1 MWWLRKQLL
10 RIKLYITEN
19 YILEKESLII
29 WYAIMFALGAAFYLS
44 FPYEL
49 STIAV
54 LFFLESILVLLYIFR
69 NKAKIFKL
77 LTYVIVFTLGLT
89 IAKADAL
96 FKSKQ
101 IDKSLSETIYING
114 QVKVIDYNSNNRPRL
129 LITKANNFDR
139 DLKGDYKIS
148 ISKLEPW
155 MKEGSCVELVA
166 QLPKSFTPNPLSNYN
181 MNRNNFY
188 KEISAIGYSIGPV
201 YEKDCKE
208 IQNNKSNMITKIR
221 NKIKTVIEN
230 NTTPNEGAIIKA
242 LTIGDRSLISNKLN
256 ENYRTSGL
264 AHVLSISGMH
274 MSIIALLVF
283 WLVRLLLLPIGYG
296 QYDFRKFAAIIS
308 ISVTFLYFLISGQTI
323 SCIRA
328 FIMTTL
334 VLLGILLNRR
344 AITLRLWAFA
354 LIVVVLLTPNAVLN
368 PGFLMSFSATLGLIS
383 YYEKKSPQIHD
394 WLNKSN
400 LISKILAY
408 ILGIVITDLVASIM
422 TLPYT
427 MYYFNQIS
435 VYTTLGNMLAGPII
449 AFWVMPMLLL
459 FLITLPLNIYHYPL
473 LFLEKGVYQ
482 VNQIADFVAN
492 LPGAT
497 SGEQISPMSDFAII
511 MITFGL
517 LWLCI
522 WQAKWRRIGLVFILI
537 GIINIFTAP
546 KIDIVFDSKATTIA
560 YRNKDNKLSIT
571 PWRKNRF
578 LERIWTGANIKGKLN
593 PSQNDI
599 INCSKDKCIYK
610 NIIELKEGQIKY
622 KDKIIKLNQGGFIDI
637 KKGVYTPIKQQNR
650 IWN

>member
-44 FPYEL
+44 IPYEL
-49 STIAV
+49 STALIV
-54 LFFLESILVLLYIFR
+54 IFLESVLAILYIFR
-69 NKAKIFKL
+69 NKAQIFKL
-77 LTYVIVFTLGLT
+77 LTYVLVFALGLT

-96 FKSKQ
+96 FKLKQ
-101 IDKSLSETIYING
+101 IDKNLSETIYING

-139 DLKGDYKIS
+139 NLKGDYKIS

-155 MKEGSCVELVA
+155 MKEGVCVELVA

-201 YEKDCKE
+201 FEKDCK
-208 IQNNKSNMITKIR
+208 NKDKNDTTIISNIR
-221 NKIKTVIEN
+221 NKIKTIVDS
-230 NTTPNEGAIIKA
+230 NTAPNEGSIIKA

-283 WLVRLLLLPIGYG
+283 LLVRLLLLPIGYG
-296 QYDFRKFAAIIS
+296 QYDFRKLAAIIS
-308 ISVTFLYFLISGQTI
+308 IFVTFLYFLISGQTI

-328 FIMTTL
+328 FVMTTL
-334 VLLGILLNRR
+334 VLLGILFNRR

-354 LIVVVLLTPNAVLN
+354 LVVVVLLTPSAVIN

-383 YYEKKSPQIHD
+383 YYEKKSHEIHE

-400 LISKILAY
+400 IISKIFAY
-408 ILGIVITDLVASIM
+408 IVGIIITDLVASIM

-473 LFLEKGVYQ
+473 LLLEKGVYQ
-482 VNQIADFVAN
+482 VNQIAHFVAN

-497 SGEQISPMSDFAII
+497 FGEGISPITDFAIFI
-511 MITFGL
+511 ITFGL

-522 WQAKWRRIGLVFILI
+522 WQAKWRRIGLIFILI
-537 GIINIFTAP
+537 GIINIYTTPNA
-546 KIDIVFDSKATTIA
+546 DIVFDNNGTTIA
-560 YRNKDNKLSIT
+560 YRNKNNKLTIT
-571 PWRKNRF
+571 QWRKNRF
-578 LERIWTGANIKGKLN
+578 LERIWTGSNTKGKFN
-593 PSQNDI
+593 YPQNEV

-610 NIIELKEGQIKY
+610 DIIELKEGQIKY
-622 KDKIIKLNQGGFIDI
+622 KDKLINLNHAGFIDI
-637 KKGVYTPIKQQNR
+637 KKGIYTPIKLQNR
-650 IWN
+650 IWD

>member
-44 FPYEL
+44 IPYEL
-49 STIAV
+49 STALIV
-54 LFFLESILVLLYIFR
+54 IFLESILAILYIFR
-69 NKAKIFKL
+69 KKAKIFKL
-77 LTYVIVFTLGLT
+77 LTYVLVFALGLT

-96 FKSKQ
+96 FKLKQ
-101 IDKSLSETIYING
+101 IDKNLSETIYING

-129 LITKANNFDR
+129 LITNANNFDR
-139 DLKGDYKIS
+139 NLKGDYKIS

-201 YEKDCKE
+201 FEKDCKNK
-208 IQNNKSNMITKIR
+208 NNSDKTIISNIR
-221 NKIKTVIEN
+221 NKIKTIVES
-230 NTTPNEGAIIKA
+230 NTAPNEGSIIKA

-283 WLVRLLLLPIGYG
+283 LLVRLLLLPIGYG
-296 QYDFRKFAAIIS
+296 QYDFRKLAALIS
-308 ISVTFLYFLISGQTI
+308 IFVTFLYFLISGQTV

-328 FIMTTL
+328 FVMTTL
-334 VLLGILLNRR
+334 VLLGILFNRR

-354 LIVVVLLTPNAVLN
+354 LVVVVLLTPSAVIN

-383 YYEKKSPQIHD
+383 YYEKKSHEIHN

-400 LISKILAY
+400 IISKIFAY
-408 ILGIVITDLVASIM
+408 IIGIIITDLVASIM

-449 AFWVMPMLLL
+449 AFWIMPMLLL

-473 LFLEKGVYQ
+473 LLLEKGVYQ
-482 VNQIADFVAN
+482 VNQIAHFVAN

-497 SGEQISPMSDFAII
+497 FGKGISPITDFAIFI
-511 MITFGL
+511 ITFGL

-522 WQAKWRRIGLVFILI
+522 WQAKWRRIGMIFILI
-537 GIINIFTAP
+537 GVINIYTTPNA
-546 KIDIVFDSKATTIA
+546 DIVFDNNGTTIA
-560 YRNKDNKLSIT
+560 YRNTNNKLSIT

-578 LERIWTGANIKGKLN
+578 LERIWTGSNTKGKLN
-593 PSQNDI
+593 YPQNEV

-610 NIIELKEGQIKY
+610 DIIELKEGQIKY
-622 KDKIIKLNQGGFIDI
+622 KDKIVNLNQGGFIDI
-637 KKGVYTPIKQQNR
+637 KKGIYTPIKLQNR
-650 IWN
+650 IWD